1 MKILYSLIII
11 LGLFSSCNNSK
22 DLFNYVNPF
31 VGTGGHGHTFPGA
44 TVPFGMVQLSPDS
57 RLEGWDGCGGYHYSD
72 SIIFL
77 NVLCLQLQSKK
88 HSSRWRLPCKLCLQG
103 FQ

>member
-11 LGLFSSCNNSK
+11 LGLFSSCNKSK

-72 SIIFL
+72 SVIY
-77 NVLCLQLQSKK
+77 
-88 HSSRWRLPCKLCLQG
+88 G
-103 FQ
+103 FSHTS